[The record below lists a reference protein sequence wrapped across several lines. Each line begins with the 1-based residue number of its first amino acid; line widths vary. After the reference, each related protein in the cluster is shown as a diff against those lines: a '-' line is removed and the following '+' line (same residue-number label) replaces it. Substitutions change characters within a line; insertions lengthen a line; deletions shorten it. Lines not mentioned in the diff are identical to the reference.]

1 MDMDDAIAL
10 VVKTLENDKF
20 KKKLIKKLNDSV
32 DIPFINEKSEE
43 KLIKAVYDAVLSAVK
58 ED

>member
-1 MDMDDAIAL
+1 MDTDDAIAL

-20 KKKLIKKLNDSV
+20 KKKLVKKLNDSV

-58 ED
+58 EN

>member
-1 MDMDDAIAL
+1 MDTDEVIAL

-20 KKKLIKKLNDSV
+20 KKKLVKKLNDSV

-43 KLIKAVYDAVLSAVK
+43 KLIKAVYEAVLSAVK

>member
-1 MDMDDAIAL
+1 MDTDDAIAL